1 MDIATKAWTT
11 DGYLDYQEQ
20 MRNIPYGK
28 YTIGEK
34 GCGFIA
40 AFNAL
45 KASVNPQDIDSVYN
59 WFNKTL
65 FAGARWGTNIFQ
77 MVAFLIKHKAFKGFK
92 LTKKGYS
99 DLNVGILL
107 YNVGG

>member
-1 MDIATKAWTT
+1 MDIAKKAWTT

-45 KASVNPQDIDSVYN
+45 KASGNPQDIDSVYN

-77 MVAFLIKHKAFKGFK
+77 MVAFLIKHKGFK

>member
-1 MDIATKAWTT
+1 
-11 DGYLDYQEQ
+11 
-20 MRNIPYGK
+20 
-28 YTIGEK
+28 
-34 GCGFIA
+34 
-40 AFNAL
+40 
-45 KASVNPQDIDSVYN
+45 
-59 WFNKTL
+59 
-65 FAGARWGTNIFQ
+65 

>member
-34 GCGFIA
+34 GCGFNSICGSA
-40 AFNAL
+40 VGYKHIPNGRIFN
-45 KASVNPQDIDSVYN
+45 
-59 WFNKTL
+59 
-65 FAGARWGTNIFQ
+65 
-77 MVAFLIKHKAFKGFK
+77 
-92 LTKKGYS
+92 
-99 DLNVGILL
+99 
-107 YNVGG
+107 

>member
-1 MDIATKAWTT
+1 MTVQTDIMQKYGTAQPGLELAPLGVKEVYMDIAKKAWTT

-40 AFNAL
+40 AFNICGSAVGH
-45 KASVNPQDIDSVYN
+45 KYIPNGRI
-59 WFNKTL
+59 FN
-65 FAGARWGTNIFQ
+65 
-77 MVAFLIKHKAFKGFK
+77 
-92 LTKKGYS
+92 
-99 DLNVGILL
+99 
-107 YNVGG
+107 

>member
-1 MDIATKAWTT
+1 MDIAKKAWTT

-45 KASVNPQDIDSVYN
+45 KASGYTI
-59 WFNKTL
+59 
-65 FAGARWGTNIFQ
+65 G
-77 MVAFLIKHKAFKGFK
+77 
-92 LTKKGYS
+92 LTKLYLRERGGVQTYS
-99 DLNVGILL
+99 KWSHF
-107 YNVGG
+107 

>member
-1 MDIATKAWTT
+1 MPKIDMPIGVGNK
-11 DGYLDYQEQ
+11 DY
-20 MRNIPYGK
+20 
-28 YTIGEK
+28 
-34 GCGFIA
+34 
-40 AFNAL
+40 
-45 KASVNPQDIDSVYN
+45 

>member
-1 MDIATKAWTT
+1 MDIAKKAWTT
-11 DGYLDYQEQ
+11 DGYLGHQEQ

-45 KASVNPQDIDSVYN
+45 KASGNPQDIDSVYN

-65 FAGARWGTNIFQ
+65 FAGTRWGTNIFQ

>member
-1 MDIATKAWTT
+1 MELLSISHQQENTYRAVF
-11 DGYLDYQEQ
+11 LD
-20 MRNIPYGK
+20 
-28 YTIGEK
+28 
-34 GCGFIA
+34 IA

-45 KASVNPQDIDSVYN
+45 KASGNPQDIDSVYN

>member
-1 MDIATKAWTT
+1 MPTA
-11 DGYLDYQEQ
+11 EQ
-20 MRNIPYGK
+20 RFVSFPNKYG
-28 YTIGEK
+28 
-34 GCGFIA
+34 
-40 AFNAL
+40 
-45 KASVNPQDIDSVYN
+45 PYN